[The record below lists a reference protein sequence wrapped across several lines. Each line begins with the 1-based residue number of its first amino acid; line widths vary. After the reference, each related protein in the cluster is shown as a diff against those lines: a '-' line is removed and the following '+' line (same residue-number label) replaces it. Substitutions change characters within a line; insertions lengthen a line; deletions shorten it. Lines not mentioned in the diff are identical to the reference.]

1 MGRDF
6 IPRVSQLD
14 MGVDLFA
21 GLGAATLPPLDR
33 APRVLVFD
41 SGLGGLTV
49 LAELVKALPTAS
61 YVYAADDAAFP
72 YGALDDQRLVDRVV
86 AVMERLIARDTPD
99 IVVVACNTAS
109 TLALP
114 SLRARFQIPFVG
126 TVPAVK
132 PAVAASTSGL
142 VTVLAT
148 PGTVRREHTR
158 AMIDAFAKGAE
169 VTLVGSP
176 RLASYAEAEL
186 RGEPVSDAE
195 IAAEIAPCFVAS
207 DGRRTDAV
215 ALACTHFPLLTRRF
229 EAVAPWPVV
238 WIDPAPAI
246 ARRVM
251 ALVGQVSPKQGGPA
265 RALFTSDRP
274 TPLPLSQAL
283 DLRGLGLIEREVFPL
298 T

>member
-1 MGRDF
+1 
-6 IPRVSQLD
+6 

-21 GLGAATLPPLDR
+21 GLGAAALPPLDR

-49 LAELVKALPTAS
+49 LAELAMALPTAS
-61 YVYAADDAAFP
+61 FVYAADDAAFP

-86 AVMERLIARDTPD
+86 AVMERLVARETPD
-99 IVVVACNTAS
+99 LVVVACNTAS

-114 SLRARFQIPFVG
+114 SLRARFALPFVG

-142 VTVLAT
+142 VSILAT

-158 AMIDAFAKGAE
+158 AMVDAFAKGAE

-176 RLASYAEAEL
+176 KLAGYAECEL

-195 IAAEIAPCFVAS
+195 IAAEIAPCFVERE
-207 DGRRTDAV
+207 GRRTDAV
-215 ALACTHFPLLTRRF
+215 ALACTHFPLLTERF
-229 EAVAPWPVV
+229 QAVAPWPVA
-238 WIDPAPAI
+238 WIDPAPAV
-246 ARRVM
+246 ARRVV
-251 ALVGQVSPKQGGPA
+251 ALVGATSPKQGEPMRGI
-265 RALFTSDRP
+265 FTSGKPIPASLSTALSMRGIGCVGNEIF
-274 TPLPLSQAL
+274 PLS
-283 DLRGLGLIEREVFPL
+283 
-298 T
+298 

>member
-1 MGRDF
+1 MAEGTVA
-6 IPRVSQLD
+6 RVSAEG

-21 GLGAATLPPLDR
+21 GLGAPTLPPLDR

-49 LAELVKALPTAS
+49 LAELRRSLPTAS
-61 YVYAADDAAFP
+61 FVYAADDAAFP

-86 AVMERLIARDTPD
+86 AVMERLVAREAPD
-99 IVVVACNTAS
+99 LVVIACNTAS

-114 SLRARFQIPFVG
+114 GLRARFALPFVG

-132 PAVAASTSGL
+132 PAVAASKSGL
-142 VTVLAT
+142 VSVLAT

-158 AMIDAFAKGAE
+158 AMIDAFAKGAQ

-176 RLASYAEAEL
+176 KLAAYAEAEL
-186 RGEPVSDAE
+186 RGDPVPDAE
-195 IAAEIAPCFVAS
+195 IAAEIAPCFVET

-215 ALACTHFPLLTRRF
+215 ALACTHFPLLTHRF
-229 EAVAPWPVV
+229 EAVAPWPVA
-238 WIDPAPAI
+238 WIDPAPAV
-246 ARRVM
+246 ARRVL
-251 ALVGQVSPKQGGPA
+251 ALVGPVSPEQGESA

-274 TPLPLSQAL
+274 LPDRLMEAL
-283 DLRGLGLIEREVFPL
+283 GARGLGEVGRERFAL